1 MALQQRAD
9 ALGRLI
15 RHQPARDFG
24 SRPVR
29 DHGLDAGS
37 LIAAAEAVDVERG
50 AEPLAL
56 ERGVAGLPDR
66 RRRADRSE
74 IGRLV
79 EGNSRHRLALRPG
92 RGANVVVEA
101 GNGDATRLVVE
112 ARHEAAQRV
121 RGVGDGAA
129 VAAGMEILGG
139 RRQGEVEGHDA
150 AAGDVHGDEVGP
162 PLRTVRRENQVGLQ
176 AVAIALHPGCEMGAP
191 HLLLAL
197 DHELEVD
204 GQALAGPQEGFR
216 HANRDEHRSL
226 VVRDAAAVEPVV
238 PHLGLEGR
246 ARPVRQRI
254 GGLHVVVAV
263 DQHRRRVAGVQPV
276 GVDQGV
282 ALRRQEGRVLQT
294 RALHPG
300 RHVARGFL
308 DRPGIGGV
316 GADTGDADVG
326 VELVDEAI
334 AMSLQIPGRCHS
346 RPPSTERVWPVIQP
360 DCPDAKK
367 RTAWTMSSTE
377 PRRRVAML
385 SISAA

>member
-1 MALQQRAD
+1 M
-9 ALGRLI
+9 
-15 RHQPARDFG
+15 P
-24 SRPVR
+24 
-29 DHGLDAGS
+29 
-37 LIAAAEAVDVERG
+37 
-50 AEPLAL
+50 
-56 ERGVAGLPDR
+56 
-66 RRRADRSE
+66 
-74 IGRLV
+74 
-79 EGNSRHRLALRPG
+79 RLA
-92 RGANVVVEA
+92 
-101 GNGDATRLVVE
+101 TF
-112 ARHEAAQRV
+112 
-121 RGVGDGAA
+121 
-129 VAAGMEILGG
+129 
-139 RRQGEVEGHDA
+139 
-150 AAGDVHGDEVGP
+150 HGDEVGP

-176 AVAIALHPGCEMGAP
+176 AVAIAPYPGCEMGAP

-204 GQALAGPQEGFR
+204 GQALGGPQEGFR

-263 DQHRRRVAGVQPV
+263 DQHRRRVACVQPL

-282 ALRRQEGRVLQT
+282 ALRRQEGRVLQA

-346 RPPSTERVWPVIQP
+346 RPPSTERIWPVIQP

-385 SISAA
+385 SRRAA